1 MQGVGVYLP
10 CARFPLNIK
19 PDLHL
24 DVEKQDPSLL
34 WRPQDPQSTRTH
46 DFRRKINSRHSLS
59 LRTYEELWRWSTEN
73 IGDFWDAV
81 WDETSVI
88 GTRGDHKVRS

>member
-1 MQGVGVYLP
+1 MQDLGVYL
-10 CARFPLNIK
+10 CLRSISIEYQT
-19 PDLHL
+19 DLHL

-34 WRPQDPQSTRTH
+34 WRPQDPRSTRTSY
-46 DFRRKINSRHSLS
+46 FRRRINSRHSLS
-59 LRTYEELWRWSTEN
+59 LHTYEELWRWSIEN

-88 GTRGDHKVRS
+88 GTKGDHKVRP